1 MRITDASLIFCIN
14 FRIYAKIKYNR
25 NGLECF
31 QPGKGS
37 YMANNMDINSNLTIR
52 DIMDVTPSQRIAM
65 LIDGDNA
72 QPSMIEK
79 MLAETTKYGLIT
91 IRRIYGDWTASNMG
105 GWKEVLQTHAIQPI
119 QQFRYTVG
127 KNATDSAMIID
138 AMDLFYS
145 GSVDGFCLV
154 SSDSDY
160 TRLATRI
167 RENGIFVMGIGKKQT
182 PRAFV
187 NACDLFVYTENLGP
201 AEPAKAEPSKTN
213 TRKRRSKKN
222 SSEEKDNSAQ
232 NTPIPLL
239 KKAFD
244 LAAQDNGWAF
254 LGSLGHHLRQLD
266 PGFDSRTFGF
276 RQLSLLIQA
285 YPDEF
290 ETKEVK
296 GSDGTS
302 AIYARVKN

>member
-1 MRITDASLIFCIN
+1 M
-14 FRIYAKIKYNR
+14 AK
-25 NGLECF
+25 
-31 QPGKGS
+31 
-37 YMANNMDINSNLTIR
+37 NMDMNNSFTIR

-145 GSVDGFCLV
+145 GAVDGFCLV

-167 RENGIFVMGIGKKQT
+167 REQGIFVMGIGKKQT

-187 NACDLFVYTENLGP
+187 NACDLFVYTENLAP
-201 AEPAKAEPSKTN
+201 NEPAPAPKAEGSKT
-213 TRKRRSKKN
+213 TRKKRTKSKN
-222 SSEEKDNSAQ
+222 EEKDNSTP
-232 NTPIPLL
+232 NPIPLL

-244 LAAQDNGWAF
+244 LAAQENGWAF
-254 LGSLGHHLRQLD
+254 LGSLGHHIRQLD

-290 ETKEVK
+290 EIKEVK

-302 AIYARVKN
+302 VIYARPKN

>member
-1 MRITDASLIFCIN
+1 M
-14 FRIYAKIKYNR
+14 AKD
-25 NGLECF
+25 F
-31 QPGKGS
+31 DMQ
-37 YMANNMDINSNLTIR
+37 NSSFTIR
-52 DIMDVTPSQRIAM
+52 DITDVTPTQRIAM

-72 QPSMIEK
+72 QPALIDK
-79 MLAETTKYGLIT
+79 ILAETTKYGMIT

-138 AMDLFYS
+138 AMDIFYS
-145 GSVDGFCLV
+145 GTVDAFCIV

-167 RENGIFVMGIGKKQT
+167 REQGIFVLGVGKKTT

-187 NACDLFVYTENLGP
+187 NACDQFVYTENLIP
-201 AEPAKAEPSKTN
+201 KEPLKSINNVVTHKRKTKTVESSSSNVSDTDPS
-213 TRKRRSKKN
+213 SP
-222 SSEEKDNSAQ
+222 D
-232 NTPIPLL
+232 PLPLL
-239 KKAFD
+239 RSAFD
-244 LAAQDNGWAF
+244 LAVRDNGWAF
-254 LGSLGHHLRQLD
+254 LGTLGHHLQQLD

-276 RQLSLLIQA
+276 KQLSLMIQA
-285 YPDEF
+285 YPDDI

-296 GSDGTS
+296 GADGTS
-302 AIYARVKN
+302 VIYARMKS